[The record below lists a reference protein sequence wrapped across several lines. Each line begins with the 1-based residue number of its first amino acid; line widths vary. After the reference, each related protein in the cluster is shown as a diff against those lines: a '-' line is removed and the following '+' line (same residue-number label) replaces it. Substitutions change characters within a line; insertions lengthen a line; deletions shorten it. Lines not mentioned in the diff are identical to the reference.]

1 MYLTW
6 SELTTVWTVLANETL
21 TWKKIKCRKIITRE
35 IGCVSLSDMLYEKVY
50 CKKQLQILKLQK
62 RVKSLKYSNLLINQ
76 FPLIKPKK
84 YQSHWKTTPLP
95 PLRGNFNITDEIVLN
110 VLVRVWLSCYIL
122 SLTKYLIVVI
132 IQNIGIMVW
141 FFSIYKSGLKEY
153 SFNYRGISL
162 PSCLGKFFNSIFCN
176 RFQDKIEN
184 KNIMSHSQA
193 GFRKGQ
199 RTSHYIF
206 TLFSL
211 NPNQS
216 GLI

>member
-1 MYLTW
+1 M
-6 SELTTVWTVLANETL
+6 
-21 TWKKIKCRKIITRE
+21 
-35 IGCVSLSDMLYEKVY
+35 
-50 CKKQLQILKLQK
+50 
-62 RVKSLKYSNLLINQ
+62 KYSNLWINQ

-84 YQSHWKTTPLP
+84 YQSHWKTTTP

-141 FFSIYKSGLKEY
+141 FFSIYKSGLREY

-206 TLFSL
+206 TLFRF